1 MKKIVRFALLPAALV
16 VLPASGGTAAS
27 PAFGQA
33 SLWFRKGAGVLI
45 AGLGIS
51 FLLRPFV

>member
-1 MKKIVRFALLPAALV
+1 MKKIVRFALLLAALV